1 MLMALMVNDVNGAR
15 IVMGPVFAH
24 YEFYKSDNVLEG
36 EQRYSDN
43 QRQEAYDG
51 LTSEMKQ
58 KYYGIE
64 QRKLLEE
71 LTK

>member
-1 MLMALMVNDVNGAR
+1 MSFISL
-15 IVMGPVFAH
+15 I
-24 YEFYKSDNVLEG
+24 LEG

-51 LTSEMKQ
+51 LTLEMKQ

-64 QRKLLEE
+64 QRKLLQE
-71 LTK
+71 LAK

>member
-15 IVMGPVFAH
+15 IVMGLVFAH
-24 YEFYKSDNVLEG
+24 YKSDNVLEG

-51 LTSEMKQ
+51 LTLEMKQ

-64 QRKLLEE
+64 QRKLLQE
-71 LTK
+71 LAK